1 MSIVFVEGKFPR
13 QPPQSGYNYI
23 NVLINQQDVIIQMNV
38 QISLEKTYVLIS
50 RYIGDMS
57 EFQNFVPTRSQID
70 TVQKVLELILN
81 KDSVKNLE
89 VEFDDY
95 SLMAYF
101 D

>member
-13 QPPQSGYNYI
+13 QPPQSGYNYV
-23 NVLINQQDVIIQMNV
+23 NALIDQDGVIIQINV
-38 QISLEKTYVLIS
+38 QISREKTHILIS

-57 EFQNFVPTRSQID
+57 EFKNFIPTASQID
-70 TVQKVLELILN
+70 TVEHALELILN
-81 KDSVKNLE
+81 KDSVKKLE

-95 SLMAYF
+95 SLMTYF